1 MRKKLRVNKKMW
13 ELKKEIETRKENLIL
28 ILKNKK
34 EMLSLEKQHQIYGA
48 IKELDHII
56 RIIEQFKEEET
67 IRPRQMDIDT
77 SYIETSGG
85 EEEEEEVMAQQKM
98 SNVKMID
105 EKVRKFKY
113 PIRIRFAKNDA

>member
-1 MRKKLRVNKKMW
+1 MW

-34 EMLSLEKQHQIYGA
+34 ESLSLEKQHQIYGA

-56 RIIEQFKEEET
+56 RLIEQYRGEEVFH
-67 IRPRQMDIDT
+67 RPKQLDIQT
-77 SYIETSGG
+77 TNTETSGG
-85 EEEEEEVMAQQKM
+85 EEEEEEVMEKEKASSIKI
-98 SNVKMID
+98 VG

-113 PIRIRFAKNDA
+113 PIKIKFVKNDA